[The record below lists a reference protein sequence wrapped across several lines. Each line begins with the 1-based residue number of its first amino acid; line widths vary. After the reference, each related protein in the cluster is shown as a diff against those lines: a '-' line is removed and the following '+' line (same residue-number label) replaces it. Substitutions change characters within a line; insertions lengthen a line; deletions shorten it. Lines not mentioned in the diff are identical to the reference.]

1 MKIGGVEFD
10 EKHVHVMGIL
20 NVTPDS
26 FSDGGKFNNMDAAL
40 LHAEQM
46 INEGAEI
53 IDIGGESTRPGFI
66 AVSEDEEKER
76 VVPIIEKIKSRFN
89 IPISIDTY
97 KAGVAK
103 EAVAAGAD
111 LVNDV
116 WGLMKEEKMGE
127 VIAKAG
133 VPCCLMHNRTAHDYT
148 DFASD
153 YRKDIAAIIER
164 ATKAGIER
172 DKIILDPGVGFAK
185 TVEENLYVINHLDIL
200 KEFELPYLLGCSRKS
215 VIGNTLNLPVDERL
229 EGTLV
234 TTVYAVL
241 KGAMFVRVH
250 DVKENLRAVRMAE
263 AINAGI

>member
-10 EKHVHVMGIL
+10 EKHVHIMGIL

-26 FSDGGKFNNMDAAL
+26 FSDGGRYNNVDAAM

-46 INEGAEI
+46 IKEGAEI

-66 AVSEDEEKER
+66 AVSAEEERDR
-76 VVPIIEKIKSRFN
+76 VVPIIREIKSRFN
-89 IPISIDTY
+89 IPVSIDTY
-97 KAGVAK
+97 KADVAR

-116 WGLMKEEKMGE
+116 WGLMKEKEMGK
-127 VIAKAG
+127 VIAEAK

-153 YRKDIAAIIER
+153 YRKDIEAIIER
-164 ATKAGIER
+164 ALNAGISR

-185 TVEENLYVINHLDIL
+185 TVEENLYVINNLDIL
-200 KEFELPYLLGCSRKS
+200 KEFKLPYLLGCSRKS

-263 AINAGI
+263 AIKSAV